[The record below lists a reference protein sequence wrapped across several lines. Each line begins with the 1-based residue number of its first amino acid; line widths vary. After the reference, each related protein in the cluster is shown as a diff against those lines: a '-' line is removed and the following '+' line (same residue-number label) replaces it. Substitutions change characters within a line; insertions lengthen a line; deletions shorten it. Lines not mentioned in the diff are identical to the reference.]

1 MIYPNKYMII
11 GEKNLRN
18 TTTLSAVVAS
28 ATIGAGLN
36 SISTPKSETPNLEE
50 NSSHLVKINDLVYM
64 IEIISKL
71 NSCIRVRFLETVPP
85 KFNTN
90 SSNGEAWVHIS
101 DLYFLEKLDK
111 NTLRTIKINSIVSD
125 NE

>member
-1 MIYPNKYMII
+1 MIYPNKYDNW
-11 GEKNLRN
+11 GEKFKEYDDSNSN
-18 TTTLSAVVAS
+18 YQDYILSR
-28 ATIGAGLN
+28 LN